1 MAIDFTNGYPILKW
15 DLTKP
20 LPFFVYEGVKDD
32 SANGLKVMIIQDGDV
47 ITPTTEKLR
56 IFCFKSDSQSVYI
69 DAVPS
74 GDYFVFNLTNQIFA
88 VVGDVE
94 CQLQLDS
101 GGKWKHSSTFP
112 YKVTKNIID
121 GSVESSSVFIALQD
135 ALNKV
140 DNLESTYAS
149 RLSAVETGKLD
160 KASVANNQATTTA
173 GLALDARQANPN
185 IPGTLG
191 AQITTLNDNLGN
203 LTERFEGIGENV
215 TDVNN
220 VIESGNYTV
229 VASAANIPIANYCL
243 LTVETG
249 AGGAWIFH
257 TLKYIDGSMYKR
269 RNINNVG
276 WTDWEV

>member
-74 GDYFVFNLTNQIFA
+74 DDYFVFNLTNQIFA

-121 GSVESSSVFIALQD
+121 GSVESSSVHMYFPNYL
-135 ALNKV
+135 LYLMHLV
-140 DNLESTYAS
+140 
-149 RLSAVETGKLD
+149 KL
-160 KASVANNQATTTA
+160 
-173 GLALDARQANPN
+173 
-185 IPGTLG
+185 
-191 AQITTLNDNLGN
+191 
-203 LTERFEGIGENV
+203 
-215 TDVNN
+215 
-220 VIESGNYTV
+220 
-229 VASAANIPIANYCL
+229 
-243 LTVETG
+243 
-249 AGGAWIFH
+249 
-257 TLKYIDGSMYKR
+257 
-269 RNINNVG
+269 
-276 WTDWEV
+276 